1 MNAGQIL
8 RASEAS
14 ALHNNQIISRVTG
27 KKINAK
33 KIKKTKSF
41 GAIGFIIAMLVFFLA
56 IFGSGNII
64 PSLLSDLLV
73 EETDL
78 QYADAVASKKII
90 LQQALKNGELP
101 NDTTRILKE
110 QGVLV
115 GYLDNNN
122 FIETNTYANGL
133 ILKIDN
139 KIITADNFINEIN
152 SNPKLYNAFEQ
163 ATYSRA
169 AYWYDDEAQKVMREI
184 GTSRNNY
191 NNDADFD
198 EVMENSIGSGSNIS
212 INSVSLVEK
221 TRINEQTGK
230 EETYYVYEENGNTAN
245 SKTDAE
251 DFIDEVRKKNPA
263 SSIDESALFSADTLK
278 VADTISK
285 EQRSSLFYL
294 VFMENISKVKAG
306 EGNASKINEAMNY
319 LYENSESEVV
329 DVKTGKIVKTTGT
342 ALESPSLYAILSG
355 EKVNTSKVQNY
366 SSDRILKTI
375 ENQLEKDGSSAIGG
389 TVTSSTNKIKG
400 SVGRFI
406 NNGSEIAPKETLE
419 TVSPIISSSLINNSY
434 NTIKGVNAGEFL
446 VEGAINVGKKLA
458 KASGAT
464 AGDETAVMDYIKL
477 NNATLAM
484 DAEIDR
490 MNRSPF
496 DITSKNTFLG
506 SIVFNIA
513 SISLKNSG
521 TWFAG
526 LMSLGNLISQ
536 SLISFLPSSYADSLG
551 GYLTTFGDCETYATA
566 NNAVGSAQCSEIA
579 VFDTSTLDDPFNNQG
594 FIDFINNNTTLDNSG
609 SRTINPG
616 SDLAKFILYN
626 KRTAPLGVM
635 DGGILESIQND
646 SSSVF
651 FTSNILEMIKTW
663 LNASEADKK
672 IATGAIFVN
681 SSQNKD
687 WQTYKYAQRYM
698 SLARAT
704 AVLKQNSS
712 DPLAYNN
719 IEFFEGNENPV
730 VAFLEEYYAMNQ

>member
-33 KIKKTKSF
+33 KIKKAKSF

-169 AYWYDDEAQKVMREI
+169 AYWYDDAAQKVMREI

-212 INSVSLVEK
+212 VNSVSLVEK
-221 TRINEQTGK
+221 TRINKQTGK
-230 EETYYVYEENGNTAN
+230 EETYYVYEENGNIAN

-536 SLISFLPSSYADSLG
+536 SLISLLPSSYADSLG

-704 AVLKQNSS
+704 AVLKQYSS

-730 VAFLEEYYAMNQ
+730 VAFLENYYAKK

>member
-27 KKINAK
+27 KKINTK

-101 NDTTRILKE
+101 NDTTKILKE

-221 TRINEQTGK
+221 TRTNEQTGK
-230 EETYYVYEENGNTAN
+230 EEAYYVYEENGNMAN

-294 VFMENISKVKAG
+294 VFMENISKMKAG
-306 EGNASKINEAMNY
+306 EGNTSKINEAMNY

-484 DAEIDR
+484 DAKIDR

-579 VFDTSTLDDPFNNQG
+579 VFDTSTLDPFNNQG
-594 FIDFINNNTTLDNSG
+594 FIDFINNNTTLDSSG

-663 LNASEADKK
+663 LNASEADKE

-704 AVLKQNSS
+704 AVLKQYSS

>member
-27 KKINAK
+27 KKINTK

-122 FIETNTYANGL
+122 FIETNTYTNGL

-169 AYWYDDEAQKVMREI
+169 AYWYDDAAQKVMREI

-230 EETYYVYEENGNTAN
+230 EETYYVYEENGNIAN

-484 DAEIDR
+484 DAEVDR

-704 AVLKQNSS
+704 AVLKQYSS

-730 VAFLEEYYAMNQ
+730 VAFLENYYAKK